1 MNTQTQDWAVTQAIV
16 DTFNRFHPV
25 GSQVAYV
32 DDLGRVYHTSVTH
45 PATVMSSG
53 TAVVWL
59 SGRAGA
65 YSLSRVI
72 PIPSLAHVKPDE
84 SDAADAAVDEVK
96 NELPTAVLAYLRA
109 VADQMDVRWRVI
121 KMDKSGRIYAYY
133 HDPIM
138 GIGEWKEDSGGIR
151 IGFIPKSYGID
162 WKTWE
167 IRRKAAV
174 EADTRHL
181 KTEWVV
187 GVDKWGE
194 VFIIAAPDI
203 APHFLEYRTAEEIC
217 IEPYQWPGTS
227 AGVYLIKCEYEENH
241 DPETGM
247 VDDYCFRIVSIVK
260 KDD

>member
-96 NELPTAVLAYLRA
+96 NELPTAVLAYLCT
-109 VADQMDVRWRVI
+109 VADEKYPKWLVAKLDEDGYVFTYFKEPVRGKGAWEGLG
-121 KMDKSGRIYAYY
+121 SL
-133 HDPIM
+133 
-138 GIGEWKEDSGGIR
+138 

-194 VFIIAAPDI
+194 MFIIAAPDI
-203 APHFLEYRTAEEIC
+203 APHFLEYRTVEEIG

-247 VDDYCFRIVSIVK
+247 VDDYRFRIVSIVK